1 MSGEH
6 GITDFTSMTILA
18 TLEPW
23 ASRGIIPSMV
33 MMMMLRMFA
42 SWAGLALATAVAAPP
57 PQAAGHAVTAVPS
70 VDLDRYAGQW
80 FEIARYP
87 NVFQRRCV
95 GNVTATYV
103 RRPDGK
109 IDVINRCRV
118 DDGKTIE
125 AKGLARIDDAKTR
138 SKLKVRFAPAMLSFL
153 PFVWADYWIIGLADD
168 YSWALVGTPDR
179 KYLWILARAAT
190 VSDEAYAQA
199 IGAAAANGFDTG
211 RLVRTLHVR

>member
-1 MSGEH
+1 VTCWEDMLK
-6 GITDFTSMTILA
+6 LA
-18 TLEPW
+18 SLLT
-23 ASRGIIPSMV
+23 M
-33 MMMMLRMFA
+33 
-42 SWAGLALATAVAAPP
+42 ALATPVAATP
-57 PQAAGHAVTAVPS
+57 PQAAVRQVTAVPS
-70 VDLDRYAGQW
+70 VDLARYAGEL

-87 NVFQRRCV
+87 NYFQRKCL

-125 AKGLARIDDAKTR
+125 AKGLAKIGDAKTG

-153 PFVWADYWIIGLADD
+153 PFVWADYWVLGLADD

-179 KYLWILARAAT
+179 KYLWILARAT
-190 VSDEAYAQA
+190 TMTDEAYARV
-199 IGAAAANGFDTG
+199 IAAAQANGFDTT
-211 RLVRTLHVR
+211 RLVRTPQQP